1 MGASNVVVGTEI
13 PSCSKVVTQ
22 EKIALF
28 EASGIGHRENIHTS
42 PEVAAQT
49 LGTTYPIASGRM
61 SLAYMAEA
69 LRRFFGPDVFN
80 HTGTLSVKN
89 IRPVK
94 AGDTITVHGKV
105 TEIRGHENGTA
116 VAVEIWCENQ
126 HGDKTTVGTGTAVI

>member
-1 MGASNVVVGTEI
+1 MEASDVVVGAEI
-13 PSCSKVVTQ
+13 PSFSKVMTQ
-22 EKIALF
+22 DKIALF
-28 EASGIGHRENIHTS
+28 EASGIGHHQNIHTS
-42 PEVAAQT
+42 PEIAART

-89 IRPVK
+89 VRPVK
-94 AGDTITVHGKV
+94 AGDTITVRGKV

-116 VAVEIWCENQ
+116 VVVEIWCENQ
-126 HGDKTTVGTGTAVI
+126 SGDKTTVGTGTAVI